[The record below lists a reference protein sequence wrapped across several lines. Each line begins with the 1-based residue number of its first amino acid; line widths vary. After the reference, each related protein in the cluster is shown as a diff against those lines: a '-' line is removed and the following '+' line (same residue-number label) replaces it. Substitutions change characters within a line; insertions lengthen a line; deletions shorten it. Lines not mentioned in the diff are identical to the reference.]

1 MKKTILLIVPL
12 MIIGILISGCTLKSK
27 YDRKLK
33 HELATG
39 VRNDSMFLGLYL
51 GMPDKAFFTHCWNLN
66 RRGLV
71 KQGGTN
77 TTVEYQISHELKHPC
92 LMNFYPSFVNGKIAE
107 MPVRFVYNGWAPW
120 NKELSSDKLQLDIL
134 NWYKKAFGED
144 FMEVKHPSRGLAF
157 VNLNGNRQI
166 SIFKEDELHVWAV
179 FTDMSIKKELI
190 TASKMKK
197 NPMDQAKDSINKA
210 NDSINKAKDS
220 I

>member
-1 MKKTILLIVPL
+1 MKKIILSLVPL
-12 MIIGILISGCTLKSK
+12 MIIGFFISGCTLKTK

-39 VRNDSMFLGLYL
+39 VRNDSMFLGMYL
-51 GMPDKAFFTHCWNLN
+51 GMPQKDFYTRCWKLN
-66 RRGLV
+66 HRGLV

-77 TTVEYQISHELKHPC
+77 TTVEFQISNELKYPC
-92 LMNFYPSFVNGKIAE
+92 LMDFYPRFVKGKIAE

-120 NKELSSDKLQLDIL
+120 NKELSSDKLQIDIL

-144 FMEVKHPSRGLAF
+144 FMEVKHPSRGIAF

-179 FTDMSIKKELI
+179 FTDMSVKKEL
-190 TASKMKK
+190 TDSSKTVK
-197 NPMDQAKDSINKA
+197 NPIDINKDSI
-210 NDSINKAKDS
+210 
-220 I
+220 